1 MQYSQLQHFNALLYT
16 FLLGIQHFYQGE
28 QLPQNAPQQ
37 QTQAPSIHPAT
48 QSGGLSFYSSYISL
62 SFCGCEK

>member
-1 MQYSQLQHFNALLYT
+1 MYT

-62 SFCGCEK
+62 SFSGCEK